1 VNVGFVA
8 LNVFTG
14 GNMKKQLILLLA
26 TMSVIIALPFAAV
39 FSMGGSV
46 MTFLSNVPSLA
57 AAESLGF
64 YTGGHVEGNTYAWGN
79 CTYWVYSMRL
89 WAGYP
94 IPTSWG
100 NANTWDDRAW
110 RDGYEVNN
118 TPAVGAIFQTDNGEY
133 GHVAYVIDVDGINGD
148 FTISEMNVLGLNIL
162 SKRTF
167 SKDAAS
173 SYSFIHGERGAQAWN
188 PQDISLPSLSSGQPL

>member
-1 VNVGFVA
+1 MSTS
-8 LNVFTG
+8 LIILRLLTG
-14 GNMKKQLILLLA
+14 GDMKKQIALLLA
-26 TMSVIIALPFAAV
+26 TMAIVIALPFSAV
-39 FSMGGSV
+39 FAMGGGV
-46 MTFLSNVPSLA
+46 VTFLSNVPSIE
-57 AAESLGF
+57 AAENLGF
-64 YTGGHVEGNTYAWGN
+64 YTGGPIEGNTYAWGN
-79 CTYWVYSMRL
+79 CTYWTFAMRL

-118 TPAVGAIFQTDNGEY
+118 TPAVGAIFQTDAGEY
-133 GHVAYVIDVDGINGD
+133 GHVAYVMHVDGITGD
-148 FTISEMNVLGLNIL
+148 FTISEMNVLGLNMV

-167 SKDAAS
+167 TKDAAS
-173 SYSFIHGERGAQAWN
+173 SYSFIHGKRGAEVWN

>member
-1 VNVGFVA
+1 MSVGFVA
-8 LNVFTG
+8 LNVVTS

-46 MTFLSNVPSLA
+46 LSFLSNVPSLA
-57 AAESLGF
+57 AAESQGF
-64 YTGGHVEGNTYAWGN
+64 YTGQHAEGNTYAWGN
-79 CTYWVYSMRL
+79 CTSWVYSMRH

-110 RDGYEVNN
+110 NDGYEVNN
-118 TPAVGAIFQTDNGEY
+118 TPAVGAIFQTDSGEF
-133 GHVAYVIDVDGINGD
+133 GHVAYVIHVDSMTGE
-148 FTISEMNVLGLNIL
+148 FTISEMNVLGLNIV

-167 SKDAAS
+167 SKDAAI
-173 SYSFIHGERGAQAWN
+173 SYSFIHGMRGAQTWN
-188 PQDISLPSLSSGQPL
+188 PQDISLPSLSSGLL